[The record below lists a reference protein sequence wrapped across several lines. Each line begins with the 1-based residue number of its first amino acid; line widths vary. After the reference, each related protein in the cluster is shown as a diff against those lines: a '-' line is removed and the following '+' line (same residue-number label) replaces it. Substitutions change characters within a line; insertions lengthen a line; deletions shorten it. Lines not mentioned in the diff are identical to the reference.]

1 VSEQYRYTK
10 LGTKYRITT
19 RITGKITAENIE
31 PAASCPC
38 IVLGTGTRFNTRY
51 RVPVTYP
58 GAAQYPFVF
67 LEIVKSEKV

>member
-1 VSEQYRYTK
+1 M
-10 LGTKYRITT
+10 T

-31 PAASCPC
+31 PAASWPC
-38 IVLGTGTRFNTRY
+38 VMLGMGTRFNTGY

-67 LEIVKSEKV
+67 LEIVKSTKV